1 MGPRDLKEGKTVAV
15 LRFSG
20 AKEVVEKADLPPK
33 VPQMLDDIHAKMFE
47 K

>member
-1 MGPRDLKEGKTVAV
+1 MKEGKTVAV

-20 AKEVVEKADLPPK
+20 AKDVIEKADLAQK
-33 VPQMLDDIHAKMFE
+33 VPQMLNDIHAKMFE